1 MQHNITISLSLDELK
16 SIVEDSVKNA
26 ISTLPHQ
33 KSILP
38 TKSKLLSKK
47 DLAEKLGISIA
58 TVNRRMV
65 DGSFPFSK
73 IEGRVLFNEVDID
86 KVLGISS
93 ASLKK
98 VD

>member
-1 MQHNITISLSLDELK
+1 MQHNITISLSIDELK

-26 ISTLPHQ
+26 ITTLPHQ
-33 KSILP
+33 KSIQL
-38 TKSKLLSKK
+38 TKSKFLSKK
-47 DLAEKLGISIA
+47 DLAEKLGVSIA
-58 TVNRRMV
+58 TVNRRMA

-73 IEGRVLFNEVDID
+73 IEGRVLFNEIDID